1 VLSGSILILTVALI
15 AGCAW
20 RPSGFSLGGGM
31 LGGSQSTADVSAQ
44 ASNEST
50 GSVPVAAPA
59 PTRMSIAA
67 AKPVDAYVLLG
78 GRIKTCWFNADAPL
92 LPEHVYRADVSPDG
106 SKVQITIH
114 KKIELGRGGVS
125 TYAIDFNQQG
135 GYTIVT
141 TENRGMPPELAAKMA
156 FDIDRWRRGETNCSK
171 QMPKAVTASAP
182 APR

>member
-1 VLSGSILILTVALI
+1 ARRSARHTSFPRG
-15 AGCAW
+15 GG
-20 RPSGFSLGGGM
+20 RLGGGPPP
-31 LGGSQSTADVSAQ
+31 ADASAQ

-50 GSVPVAAPA
+50 GSVQVAAPA
-59 PTRMSIAA
+59 PPRMSIAA

-106 SKVQITIH
+106 RKVQITIH
-114 KKIELGRGGVS
+114 KKIELGRAGAS
-125 TYAIDFNQQG
+125 NYAIDFNQQG

-141 TENRGMPPELAAKMA
+141 MENRGMPPELAAKMQ
-156 FDIDRWRRGETNCSK
+156 FDIDRWKRGETNCSK
-171 QMPKAVTASAP
+171 KMPKAVTASAP

>member
-1 VLSGSILILTVALI
+1 
-15 AGCAW
+15 
-20 RPSGFSLGGGM
+20 
-31 LGGSQSTADVSAQ
+31 
-44 ASNEST
+44 
-50 GSVPVAAPA
+50 
-59 PTRMSIAA
+59 MSIAA

-114 KKIELGRGGVS
+114 KKIELGRAGVS

-135 GYTIVT
+135 SYTIVT
-141 TENRGMPPELAAKMA
+141 TENRGMPPELAAQMK
-156 FDIDRWRRGETNCSK
+156 FDVDRWKLGETKCSK
-171 QMPKAVTASAP
+171 EMPKAVTASAP